1 MSNYI
6 KFKRLSFCYDLLS
19 GLSLIGM
26 LSSIIFMLATY
37 STDLYKLESAI
48 VFILSSVLFVIGLK
62 RSEKYTR
69 KMDDIE
75 YERRKIYAKRLNHE
89 KV

>member
-6 KFKRLSFCYDLLS
+6 KFKRLSFCYNLLT
-19 GLSLIGM
+19 GLALIGM
-26 LSSIIFMLATY
+26 LSSVIFMLATY

-48 VFILSSVLFVIGLK
+48 IFVLSSILIVIGLK
-62 RSEKYTR
+62 RSEKYVR
-69 KMDDIE
+69 KMDNIE

-89 KV
+89 

>member
-26 LSSIIFMLATY
+26 LSSVIFMLATY

-48 VFILSSVLFVIGLK
+48 VFILSSMLFVIGLK
-62 RSEKYTR
+62 RSEKYTK

-75 YERRKIYAKRLNHE
+75 YERRKIYAKRLGS
-89 KV
+89 

>member
-6 KFKRLSFCYDLLS
+6 KFRRLSFCYDLLT
-19 GLSLIGM
+19 GLALIGM
-26 LSSIIFMLATY
+26 LSSVIFMLATY

-48 VFILSSVLFVIGLK
+48 VFILSSILFVIGLK

-69 KMDDIE
+69 KIDDIE
-75 YERRKIYAKRLNHE
+75 YERRKIYAKRLNS
-89 KV
+89 

>member
-1 MSNYI
+1 
-6 KFKRLSFCYDLLS
+6 
-19 GLSLIGM
+19 
-26 LSSIIFMLATY
+26 MLATY

-48 VFILSSVLFVIGLK
+48 IFVLSSILIVIGLK

-75 YERRKIYAKRLNHE
+75 YERRKIYAKRLGS
-89 KV
+89 